1 MSLKFDIRGFKE
13 IEAALN
19 KRVEAVTKGVDAEMD
34 KAVLEMNAKQV
45 SYTPVDTGLLR
56 ENNRFDI
63 SKPLNKTL
71 YNLTDYAG
79 YIEFGT
85 GGYVF
90 WGYPWADGEIENI
103 AATWKGQG
111 IKKINIYPRP
121 FFFRAFFEVVPIM
134 LSGIKKV
141 ITQ

>member
-1 MSLKFDIRGFKE
+1 MALKFDIRGFKE
-13 IEAALN
+13 IDAALN
-19 KRVEAVTKGVDAEMD
+19 KRIEDLTKKVDAEMD
-34 KAVLEMNAKQV
+34 KAVLEINAKQV

-63 SKPLNKTL
+63 SKPLNKSL
-71 YNLTDYAG
+71 YNKTDYAG

-85 GGYVF
+85 GTYVF

-121 FFFRAFFEVVPIM
+121 FFFRAFFEEAPKM
-134 LSGIKKV
+134 LARIKTV
-141 ITQ
+141 ITE